1 MLERKEIGQKEEQ
14 IIDYCNA
21 STRAILIM
29 EPTHARLHTQTTL
42 VRKVVND
49 MALEDRVIA
58 MEYQRKKVEKRKSL
72 LRYVLQL
79 QTENLDIE

>member
-1 MLERKEIGQKEEQ
+1 
-14 IIDYCNA
+14 
-21 STRAILIM
+21 M

-49 MALEDRVIA
+49 MALEDCVIA

>member
-1 MLERKEIGQKEEQ
+1 
-14 IIDYCNA
+14 
-21 STRAILIM
+21 M